1 MRMSRIGLG
10 MLVASMGAMSAEMDR
25 ATNNLQDLSSILR
38 WTAPPKIKS
47 KPNKVSQKKKRLY
60 ARRLGKK
67 VK

>member
-25 ATNNLQDLSSILR
+25 ATNTLQDLSSILR
-38 WTAPPKIKS
+38 WTTPPKIKS